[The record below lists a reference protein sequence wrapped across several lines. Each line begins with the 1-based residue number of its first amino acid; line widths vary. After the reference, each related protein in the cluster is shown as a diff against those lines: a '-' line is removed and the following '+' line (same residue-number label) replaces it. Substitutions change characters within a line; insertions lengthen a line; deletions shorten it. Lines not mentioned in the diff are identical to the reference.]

1 MLWGLNW
8 RKSRCLVLLSPYT
21 HQVGS
26 GRLPLKGIS
35 IEIRFLGQMDM
46 FGGGV
51 IVMVTENERRRKVSN
66 FNFSLINIIV
76 VFYNIIR
83 VDFDNRGGLIH
94 IYFSSK
100 KHAQT
105 RRSIIPSREFERI
118 LIRLEWCI
126 LVSKGST
133 YLYSWLICNTI
144 GSGQRLERVWV
155 DDSSGRRSK
164 RTLSSKRKRETQLNK
179 RKIDLISKKKYTM
192 KVMHIKFYC

>member
-1 MLWGLNW
+1 
-8 RKSRCLVLLSPYT
+8 
-21 HQVGS
+21 
-26 GRLPLKGIS
+26 
-35 IEIRFLGQMDM
+35 MDM
-46 FGGGV
+46 FGGGSNRHV
-51 IVMVTENERRRKVSN
+51 PSEKVRRRKVSN
-66 FNFSLINIIV
+66 FNFALKNIII

-164 RTLSSKRKRETQLNK
+164 RTLSSKMKRETQLYK
-179 RKIDLISKKKYTM
+179 RKIDLISKKKYNM
-192 KVMHIKFYC
+192 KVMHITFYC